1 MNATLLLS
9 LFCVLCNLAILG
21 MNIKLYTEIQ
31 KLKVLR
37 KEGQ

>member
-1 MNATLLLS
+1 MIDWRS
-9 LFCVLCNLAILG
+9 VLCNLAILA

-37 KEGQ
+37 KEER